1 MISPAIVKKKI
12 LASVNELKTFNWND
26 LQDPDTIGIW
36 PGPVKLLLAILLFG
50 GGLGAGYW
58 VHIKNLQ
65 ARLATVAAAEAGL
78 RTDLETKAVL
88 AANLE
93 AYRQQMIEM
102 EESFGALLSQLPGQ
116 TEVPGLV
123 EDITFQGLGSGL
135 EFNSIQLQPALTQEF
150 YIELPIRIEVVG
162 SYHDFGSFVSGVASL
177 SRIVTLH
184 DFAITAGETRSDL
197 TMVITAKTYRY
208 NAGDEQ

>member
-1 MISPAIVKKKI
+1 M
-12 LASVNELKTFNWND
+12 
-26 LQDPDTIGIW
+26 
-36 PGPVKLLLAILLFG
+36 
-50 GGLGAGYW
+50 GAGYW

-135 EFNSIQLQPALTQEF
+135 EFNSIQLQPELTQEF

>member
-12 LASVNELKTFNWND
+12 MASVNELKTFNWND

-135 EFNSIQLQPALTQEF
+135 EFNSIQLQPELTQEF

>member
-36 PGPVKLLLAILLFG
+36 TGPVKLLLAILLFG

-135 EFNSIQLQPALTQEF
+135 EFNSIQLQPELTQEF